1 MKRCGNNDIAVSI
14 QALAPCLSFR
24 LRNDLDR
31 STIQRQ
37 SSSSAGSPSATG
49 IVSGRGLLH
58 AEVHVRGKNF
68 KHLMQGSSPLP
79 VIRAREPGDEVRQQP
94 TNILNAIV

>member
-31 STIQRQ
+31 FTIQQQ

-58 AEVHVRGKNF
+58 CTWRGHPPTKIFLNNF
-68 KHLMQGSSPLP
+68 FF
-79 VIRAREPGDEVRQQP
+79 
-94 TNILNAIV
+94 